1 MVEGVKCSSLG
12 RFGSLESEKGNLAKG
27 ESISDKPDF
36 KSLLEQVDKLETELE
51 AERKKNTEQINRMK
65 YLQADLVNLQ
75 RQTDR
80 IVSDIRNEI
89 KLHWVMEVIS
99 IKEDL
104 GRALDSAQ
112 EKSFLTDGLRLL
124 ETRIENDLK
133 TAAVETIRVEIGA
146 SFDPK
151 YHEAVAFQETN
162 DKSDGSILSIVAS
175 GYTID
180 GKVVR
185 PVLVEVAK
193 NNKNIA
199 ENTSDIETN
208 QS

>member
-1 MVEGVKCSSLG
+1 M
-12 RFGSLESEKGNLAKG
+12 ESEKGNLAEG
-27 ESISDKPDF
+27 ESISDEPDF
-36 KSLLEQVDKLETELE
+36 KSLLEQVDKLESELE
-51 AERKKNTEQINRMK
+51 TERKKNSEQINRMK

-80 IVSDIRNEI
+80 IVSDIKNEI
-89 KLHWVMEVIS
+89 KLRWVMEVIS

-112 EKSFLTDGLRLL
+112 DKSILTDGLRLL
-124 ETRIENDLK
+124 ETRIENDLRA
-133 TAAVETIRVEIGA
+133 AAVESIRAEIGS

-162 DKSDGSILSIVAS
+162 DKADGSILSIVAR

-193 NNKNIA
+193 NNKNTE
-199 ENTSDIETN
+199 ENTSDTLPN
-208 QS
+208 KS